1 MGITGNTT
9 VAILAKAHRW
19 NIPTVCPVCGTPT
32 EINAKHTRL
41 YCPNEF
47 CPEKSTGTVLKWCDV
62 HGIKELGR
70 TTLEKIQERGY
81 FLTVSGL
88 YLDPAKP
95 GCDSEMTELL
105 GKNWSNIVSEI
116 EAHRSTTVAKFVAGY
131 NIPGIGEKLVQK
143 ALKTR
148 RIESL
153 SQLFGETDPDRFV
166 CEGIG
171 QVTSRK
177 FSEGLEKNRSDME
190 KAAAAL
196 TVTGERRT
204 EGSLDGKSFCFTGAM
219 EYKRKDLQEMVT
231 RNGGTNSDNVTRDL
245 DYLVMQDPDSMSG
258 KAKKART
265 LGIKLISPEEFLKMC
280 EK

>member
-1 MGITGNTT
+1 MNTLQEL
-9 VAILAKAHRW
+9 AIQHNW
-19 NIPTVCPVCGTPT
+19 NLPIVCPVCGSALDLSPNHMHLTCT
-32 EINAKHTRL
+32 
-41 YCPNEF
+41 NEF

-95 GCDSEMTELL
+95 GCDSEMTGLL
-105 GKNWSNIVSEI
+105 GKNWGNIVSEI
-116 EAHRSTTVAKFVAGY
+116 EAHRSTTVAKFAAGY

-143 ALKTR
+143 ALKAR

-171 QVTSRK
+171 SVTSRK

-231 RNGGTNSDNVTRDL
+231 RNGGTNSDSVTRDL
-245 DYLVMQDPDSMSG
+245 DYLVMQDPDSTSG

-280 EK
+280 GK